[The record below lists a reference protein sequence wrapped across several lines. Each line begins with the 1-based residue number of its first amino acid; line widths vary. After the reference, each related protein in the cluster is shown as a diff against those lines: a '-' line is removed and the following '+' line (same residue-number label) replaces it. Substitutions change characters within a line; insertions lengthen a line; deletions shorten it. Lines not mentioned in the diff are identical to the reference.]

1 MRKKKKMYQ
10 MLMLEYN
17 CKIQSKMRRKKKK
30 KTNCSYDDFV
40 SNCYIRKNDTGK
52 VIFKDKKLWRKL
64 LLNNRQTF
72 RNKNT

>member
-1 MRKKKKMYQ
+1 
-10 MLMLEYN
+10 
-17 CKIQSKMRRKKKK
+17 MRRKKKK
-30 KTNCSYDDFV
+30 KNNSSYDDFV
-40 SNCYIRKNDTGK
+40 SNCYIRKNDTRE